1 MAAHLPRHG
10 PMEAL
15 RSLIAAPPEE
25 KAKSYLEY
33 VGAFSTTANTEK
45 TRPTN
50 LLDLYATDIRE
61 IYLDVQ
67 RRPGHYDERQKE
79 IVESLMMSL
88 PLKRQVTDQE
98 KNDLLITYM
107 QRTVN
112 KEERERKALEEY
124 RQRKKREQEENDEIV
139 LEDGRT
145 LSESIAEEK
154 ARQEYEGIFE
164 KQDFGDKIIV

>member
-1 MAAHLPRHG
+1 MKAHLPRHE

-15 RSLIAAPPEE
+15 RTLIAAPPEE

-33 VGAFSTTANTEK
+33 VGAFSTTADTKK

-67 RRPGHYDERQKE
+67 RRPDHYDERQRE
-79 IVESLMMSL
+79 IVEALMMN
-88 PLKRQVTDQE
+88 LKKEITDQE
-98 KNDLLITYM
+98 KNDLLVTFM
-107 QRTVN
+107 QRTVD
-112 KEERERKALEEY
+112 KKERERKAQEED
-124 RQRKKREQEENDEIV
+124 RRRKKKEQEENDEIV

-145 LSESIAEEK
+145 LSESVAAEK
-154 ARQEYEGIFE
+154 AQQQYEGIFE